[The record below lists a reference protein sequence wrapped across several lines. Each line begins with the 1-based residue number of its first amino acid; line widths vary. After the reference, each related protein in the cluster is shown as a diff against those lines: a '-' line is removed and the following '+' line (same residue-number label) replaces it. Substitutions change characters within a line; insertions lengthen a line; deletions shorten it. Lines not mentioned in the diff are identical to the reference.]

1 MLTVPMPYLALIA
14 SIVIMLG
21 MTIIIILRRDR
32 D

>member
-1 MLTVPMPYLALIA
+1 MLGVPMPYLALIA

-21 MTIIIILRRDR
+21 MTITITLRRDH